1 MYIVP
6 LTSTLETIIVLVFF
20 FVSFFKYTSG
30 RVKFVWGPYG
40 VSTVTPRK
48 TWFDLRINFILLANG

>member
-20 FVSFFKYTSG
+20 LFPSLSTLQGGLNSFRGT
-30 RVKFVWGPYG
+30 
-40 VSTVTPRK
+40 
-48 TWFDLRINFILLANG
+48 LRCEYRNAEKDVV

>member
-30 RVKFVWGPYG
+30 RVKFV
-40 VSTVTPRK
+40 
-48 TWFDLRINFILLANG
+48 

>member
-20 FVSFFKYTSG
+20 FLFPSLSTLQGGLNSFRGT
-30 RVKFVWGPYG
+30 
-40 VSTVTPRK
+40 
-48 TWFDLRINFILLANG
+48 LRCEYRNAEKDVV